1 MVGQLPLEEE
11 IVGSTPTPAALGFCL
26 RHRAGLSV
34 VQETEYTLTSVTT
47 KSTRELL
54 LIKILKKS

>member
-1 MVGQLPLEEE
+1 
-11 IVGSTPTPAALGFCL
+11 
-26 RHRAGLSV
+26 LSV